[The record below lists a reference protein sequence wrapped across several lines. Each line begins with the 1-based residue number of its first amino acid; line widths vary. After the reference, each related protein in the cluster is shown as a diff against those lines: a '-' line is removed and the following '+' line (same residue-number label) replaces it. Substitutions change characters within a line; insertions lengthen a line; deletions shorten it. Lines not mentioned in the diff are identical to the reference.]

1 MILAILFIV
10 FFGLTLISFILT
22 AVFWYNELYLIIT
35 TVLVIINV
43 LLFVAVGIFSIIAE
57 YY

>member
-22 AVFWYNELYLIIT
+22 AVFWYDELYLIIT
-35 TVLVIINV
+35 TVLAIITV
-43 LLFVAVGIFSIIAE
+43 VLFVTVGIFSIIAE